1 MDAKSVIQNTLNRT
15 GLDKIQP
22 SQTIVDKALS
32 FDVKDLDTI
41 PDTDLTKMIVGVS
54 QYIIYITLEINK
66 FKVRKVVLDRNIE
79 VGVALFV
86 AATKLSKGTKSEK
99 RMLAIGASAELSNK
113 DEQLN
118 NILVEL
124 SLLENID
131 KYLEFYC
138 NALKKELSRREREL
152 TFKPR
157 T

>member
-1 MDAKSVIQNTLNRT
+1 MNARSVIQNTLDRT

-22 SQTIVDKALS
+22 SQSIVDKALS

-41 PDTDLTKMIVGVS
+41 SDTDLTKMIVGVS

-66 FKVRKVVLDRNIE
+66 LRVQKVVLDRDIE
-79 VGVALFV
+79 VGIALFV
-86 AATKLSKGTKSEK
+86 VSNNLSKGTKAEK
-99 RMLAIGASAELSNK
+99 RMLAVGASPELANK
-113 DEQLN
+113 DEQLSKVL
-118 NILVEL
+118 IEL

-138 NALKKELSRREREL
+138 NALKKDLSRREREL

-157 T
+157 Q

>member
-1 MDAKSVIQNTLNRT
+1 MDAKNVIQNTLNRT
-15 GLDKIQP
+15 SLDKIKP
-22 SQTIVDKALS
+22 SQSIVDMALS

-66 FKVRKVVLDRNIE
+66 FKVQKVILDRNIE

-86 AATKLSKGTKSEK
+86 ASTKLSKGTKSEK
-99 RMLAIGASAELSNK
+99 RMLAVGASDELTNK

-157 T
+157 Q